1 MRVSQAQFQYSASPR
16 LRRNQINFQQKCPV
30 SRRRPRRRPEYV
42 AGASISASENQ
53 NLGCLLTHSP
63 AVRSKLSLSGFFF
76 FFLYQEMRIA
86 QFVVMGIFDQLVV
99 PIHLPNMCFLPGLMH
114 THSRPQKLDG
124 NAGRSVRDIKEES
137 SHTQKQVISPFDI
150 EVSNIWRSRL
160 GRLDQLG

>member
-1 MRVSQAQFQYSASPR
+1 MWLAQVSQRPKTRILGVFSLTRQQFVPNSHY
-16 LRRNQINFQQKCPV
+16 PV
-30 SRRRPRRRPEYV
+30 
-42 AGASISASENQ
+42 
-53 NLGCLLTHSP
+53 
-63 AVRSKLSLSGFFF
+63 FFF